1 MAFALAIKSKFD
13 LPRVGSIFF
22 LLTMLITAFTLVYS
36 AFFLDYTLNQ
46 CGVILKDETN
56 NSKKEAFLDNN
67 FNKNERKVT
76 FKGEELDEEN
86 EKEKVINHSFLHE
99 DLDQYE
105 NNNYKNK
112 TDDYLLKN
120 NSDKSNNY
128 FDILKRKVIKF
139 NEDYLIPMVAREER
153 MSICS
158 NYSGN
163 MRINLDNINMKDLKK
178 SFMENKEDS

>member
-112 TDDYLLKN
+112 TEDYLLKN
-120 NSDKSNNY
+120 NSDNSNNY
-128 FDILKRKVIKF
+128 FDILKQKVIKF
-139 NEDYLIPMVAREER
+139 NEDYLIPMVLREER

-163 MRINLDNINMKDLKK
+163 VRINLDTINMKDLKK
-178 SFMENKEDS
+178 SFMENKEDL